1 MRTYGRTV
9 FIPGDWL
16 SAALSWFLFV
26 LFRKTFVEGVP
37 FSPDF
42 FDDKFLLT
50 FLLLPFFWI
59 FLHWISGTYT
69 DPYRKSRLQELIR
82 TVLVTLIG
90 TTLLFFSL
98 LLDDLVKS
106 YKDYYLSFVVLF
118 LLQFSFTFL
127 IRFTLLQ
134 KVKRQFR
141 RGTFRF
147 STLLIGSGKQAEEV
161 IHELEAEKEI
171 HLYDIRG
178 FIQTGE
184 QLSARLQKQ
193 FPRIGSLE
201 NLQPYIQQERIEEII
216 IATEPIERELVARV
230 LNQIADLP
238 VFVKIVP
245 DTYDILSGT
254 VRLNHIIDEAFVEI
268 SPQMLPEWEK
278 NIKRLT
284 DIIGSA
290 IALLVF
296 APVMFYVALR
306 IKLDSPGPVFY
317 EQERLGQHRKPFR
330 MKKFRSMRNDAESGT
345 PQLTQ
350 DDDDRITRTGRWI
363 RKYRLDEL
371 PQFWHVFRG
380 EMSLVGPRAERAF
393 FAEQIQQ
400 RVPYYNHIFRVKP
413 GLTSLGMVKY
423 GYASNVEEM
432 IKRLRYDILYIEN
445 MNWLTDI
452 NVLLLTVIT
461 VISGRGK

>member
-1 MRTYGRTV
+1 MRTYGKSV

-16 SAALSWFLFV
+16 SASLSWLLFV
-26 LFRKTFVEGVP
+26 LFRKTYVEGVP

-42 FDDKFLLT
+42 FDKKFLLT
-50 FLLLPFFWI
+50 LVLLPFFWI
-59 FLHWISGTYT
+59 FLHWICGTYT
-69 DPYRKSRLQELIR
+69 DPYRKSRLQELFR
-82 TVLVTLIG
+82 TLFITLIG
-90 TTLLFFSL
+90 TTCIFFTL

-106 YKDYYLSFVVLF
+106 YKDYYLSFIVLF
-118 LLQFSFTFL
+118 LLQFIFSFFM
-127 IRFTLLQ
+127 RFFILQ
-134 KVKRQFR
+134 RIKRQFR
-141 RGTFRF
+141 KGSFRF
-147 STLLIGSGKQAEEV
+147 PTILIGSGKQAEDV
-161 IHELEAEKEI
+161 IQELEAEKEI

-184 QLSARLQKQ
+184 QLSSRLQNQ
-193 FPRIGSLE
+193 FRHIGPL
-201 NLQPYIQQERIEEII
+201 NLLQSIIQQEKIEEII
-216 IATEPIERELVARV
+216 IATEPEDRELVTKL

-238 VFVKIVP
+238 VYVKIVP

-254 VRLNHIIDEAFVEI
+254 VKLNHIIDEAFVEI
-268 SPQMLPEWEK
+268 PPQMLPEWEK

-290 IALLVF
+290 AALLFF
-296 APVMFYVALR
+296 APVMLYVALR

-330 MKKFRSMRNDAESGT
+330 MKKFRSMRNDAESGI
-345 PQLTQ
+345 PRLTQ
-350 DDDDRITRTGRWI
+350 DDDDRITKTGRWI

-371 PQFWHVFRG
+371 PQFLHVFSG
-380 EMSLVGPRAERAF
+380 QMSLVGPRAERAF

-445 MNWLTDI
+445 MSWLTDLK
-452 NVLLLTVIT
+452 VLLYTVIT